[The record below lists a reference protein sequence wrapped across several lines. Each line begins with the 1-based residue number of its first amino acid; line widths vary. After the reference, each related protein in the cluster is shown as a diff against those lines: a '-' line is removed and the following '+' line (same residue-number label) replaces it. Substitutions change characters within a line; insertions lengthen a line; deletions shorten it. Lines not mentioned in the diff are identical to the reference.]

1 MLRARM
7 RELLGD
13 AIVVVPIIFAL
24 PLAILAI
31 GTPIALFV
39 QLLIDIVAWI

>member
-1 MLRARM
+1 MLRART

-24 PLAILAI
+24 PLAILVI
-31 GTPIALFV
+31 GTPIAFFV
-39 QLLIDIVAWI
+39 QLLIDVGAWI